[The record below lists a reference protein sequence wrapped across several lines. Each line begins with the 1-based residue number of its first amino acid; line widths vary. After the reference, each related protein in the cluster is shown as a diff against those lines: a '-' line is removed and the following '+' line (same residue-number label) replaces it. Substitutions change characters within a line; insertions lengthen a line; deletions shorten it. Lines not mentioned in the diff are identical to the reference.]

1 MLNYKSLPSEACE
14 FRFIHSSGPGGQHV
28 NKTAAAVELRV
39 SIDSISL
46 DAYALRRLRKQ
57 QAKRISKEGTLVVQA
72 RSQRSQ
78 LKNRQEA
85 LDRVNGFI
93 KEAKT
98 REKSR
103 IATQPTLS
111 SKRKRVFQ
119 KKKRA
124 STKKQRQRPV
134 W

>member
-1 MLNYKSLPSEACE
+1 MLNYKSLPSDACE

-28 NKTAAAVELRV
+28 NKTSTAVELRV

-57 QAKRISKEGTLVVQA
+57 QAKRISKEGILVVQA
-72 RSQRSQ
+72 RNHRSQ

-93 KEAKT
+93 KKAKT
-98 REKSR
+98 REKPR

-111 SKRKRVFQ
+111 SQRKRVDQ
-119 KKKRA
+119 KKKHA
-124 STKKQRQRPV
+124 STKKQRQPPA

>member
-1 MLNYKSLPSEACE
+1 MLNYKSLPSDACE

-28 NKTAAAVELRV
+28 NKTATAVELRV

-57 QAKRISKEGTLVVQA
+57 QAKRISKQGTLVVQA
-72 RSQRSQ
+72 SSHRSQ

-93 KEAKT
+93 EEAKA
-98 REKSR
+98 REKPR
-103 IATQPTLS
+103 IATQPTLF
-111 SKRKRVFQ
+111 SKRKRVDR

-124 STKKQRQRPV
+124 STKKQRQRPD

>member
-1 MLNYKSLPSEACE
+1 MLNYKSLPSGACE

-28 NKTAAAVELRV
+28 NKTATAVELRV

-46 DAYALRRLRKQ
+46 DAYALRRLQKQ
-57 QAKRISKEGTLVVQA
+57 QAKRISKQGTLVVQA
-72 RSQRSQ
+72 SSHRSQ

-93 KEAKT
+93 KEAKA
-98 REKSR
+98 REKPR
-103 IATQPTLS
+103 IATQPTLF
-111 SKRKRVFQ
+111 SKRKRVDR

-124 STKKQRQRPV
+124 STKKQRQRPD

>member
-1 MLNYKSLPSEACE
+1 MLNYKSLPSDACE

-28 NKTAAAVELRV
+28 NKTATAVELRV

-46 DAYALRRLRKQ
+46 DAHALRRLQKQ
-57 QAKRISKEGTLVVQA
+57 QAKRISKQGTLVVQA
-72 RSQRSQ
+72 NSHRSQ

-93 KEAKT
+93 KEAKA
-98 REKSR
+98 REEPR

-111 SKRKRVFQ
+111 SKRKRVDR
-119 KKKRA
+119 KKKHA
-124 STKKQRQRPV
+124 STKKQRQRPD

>member
-1 MLNYKSLPSEACE
+1 MLTYKSLPSDACE

-28 NKTAAAVELRV
+28 NKNATAVELRV

-46 DAYALRRLRKQ
+46 DAHALRRLRKQ
-57 QAKRISKEGTLVVQA
+57 QGKRISKDGTLVVQA
-72 RSQRSQ
+72 RGHRSQ

-93 KEAKT
+93 KKAKT
-98 REKSR
+98 REKPR

-111 SKRKRVFQ
+111 SQRKRVDQ
-119 KKKRA
+119 KKTHA
-124 STKKQRQRPV
+124 STNKQRQRPA